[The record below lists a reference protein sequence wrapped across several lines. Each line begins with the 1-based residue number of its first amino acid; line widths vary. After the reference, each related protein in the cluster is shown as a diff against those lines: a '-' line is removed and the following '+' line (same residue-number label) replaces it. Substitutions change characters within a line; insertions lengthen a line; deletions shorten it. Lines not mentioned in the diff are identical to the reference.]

1 MDWDFTAYNEDCVIV
16 GMKGSGKTYLAN
28 EILRGLSNVN
38 VIVYDFNWQ
47 FSESRAVV
55 IHNIDEL
62 FKASKVSSIL
72 TELSEFSCSYSNL
85 PEKGPVGLSGQ

>member
-16 GMKGSGKTYLAN
+16 GMKGSGKTSLAN

-38 VIVYDFNWQ
+38 VIVYDFHWQ

-62 FKASKVSSIL
+62 FKAYDHNGGGHWIFQPHDKS
-72 TELSEFSCSYSNL
+72 
-85 PEKGPVGLSGQ
+85 